1 MAAASTND
9 YQLLMQEIKN
19 TINKTDAVF
28 KDIQKSNYPDAGSY
42 SSDLL
47 NYKIDTQVNDLT
59 AARNQI
65 WDFLN
70 KKYTENTKLRSY
82 FFNEMRKVEEHIAE
96 LEKQRK
102 ELVDSV
108 KLKNMKSSTSA
119 ERIKNEKYNF
129 YKMEYYAFLYKLL
142 AFIQIC
148 IILVLS
154 LSYTH
159 ILPRFTGI
167 FITII
172 TLIGTVGFVA
182 YYVYFVNIARSKFSW
197 KRYEHD
203 NESAKKARCGSS
215 PDSSTDRKK
224 EETDRAIDDIIKRS
238 KADGT
243 CATPTATATIS
254 LTSLTPTR
262 AATPTTATPTITNLA
277 ATTTTRAM

>member
-19 TINKTDAVF
+19 TIDKTDAVF

-42 SSDLL
+42 SSDLI
-47 NYKIDTQVNDLT
+47 NYKIDTQVSDLT
-59 AARNQI
+59 AARTQI

-102 ELVDSV
+102 ELVDTI
-108 KLKNMKSSTSA
+108 KQKNMKSSTSA

-172 TLIGTVGFVA
+172 ALIGTTGFVA
-182 YYVYFVNIARSKFSW
+182 YYVYFVNIARNKFSW
-197 KRYEHD
+197 KRFEHD
-203 NESAKKARCGSS
+203 NETAKKARCASS
-215 PDSSTDRKK
+215 PDSSTDRKRQ
-224 EETDRAIDDIIKRS
+224 ETDKAIEDIIKRS

-243 CATPTATATIS
+243 CATPTQSATRTV
-254 LTSLTPTR
+254 LTPS
-262 AATPTTATPTITNLA
+262 TTQSPTPTITNLA
-277 ATTTTRAM
+277 ATTTTNAM